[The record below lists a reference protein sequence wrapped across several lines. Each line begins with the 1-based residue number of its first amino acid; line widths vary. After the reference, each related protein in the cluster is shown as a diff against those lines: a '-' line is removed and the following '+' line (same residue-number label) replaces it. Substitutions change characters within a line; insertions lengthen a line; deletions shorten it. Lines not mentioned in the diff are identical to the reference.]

1 MTLGELKEPTEG
13 ERVAQKM
20 REKWYNVPVNLK
32 GEKII
37 DMAPSLQM
45 VDNAALLSH
54 SNKVA
59 FLLRGKVPIILVL
72 ARMLWEIFPV

>member
-1 MTLGELKEPTEG
+1 M
-13 ERVAQKM
+13 
-20 REKWYNVPVNLK
+20 NLK

-45 VDNAALLSH
+45 VDNAALLSL

>member
-1 MTLGELKEPTEG
+1 
-13 ERVAQKM
+13 
-20 REKWYNVPVNLK
+20 
-32 GEKII
+32 
-37 DMAPSLQM
+37 MAPSLQM

-59 FLLRGKVPIILVL
+59 FLLRGKVPIIHVL